1 MGQIFEKLK
10 WLNANLTKMNSKKR
24 ISTEHASFRINSP
37 TLNNLKKISKE
48 QKLSLNTY
56 VNQIFDS
63 HINWDLHAPEVG
75 WVVMLKSALKEI
87 IKNIDEESLKSAAK
101 NAAESGAKEIAL
113 SMRGKYDIEGWLSI
127 LKDRAR
133 SSGFSIKEY
142 SDDGT
147 IRLIL
152 HHDMGEKWSIFFETY
167 YNTVFDDLGSNVKSD
182 HTENSI
188 LLDIKSKIIQ

>member
-1 MGQIFEKLK
+1 
-10 WLNANLTKMNSKKR
+10 MNSKKR

-56 VNQIFDS
+56 VNQILDS
-63 HINWDLHAPEVG
+63 HVSWDLHAHEVG

-87 IKNIDEESLKSAAK
+87 IKNMDEESIKSIAK
-101 NAAESGAKEIAL
+101 NVAESGAKEIAL
-113 SMRGKYDIEGWLSI
+113 SMRGTYDIVGWISI

-142 SDDGT
+142 DEHG
-147 IRLIL
+147 ILRLIL
-152 HHDMGEKWSIFFETY
+152 HHDMGEKWSTFFETY
-167 YNTVFDDLGSNVKSD
+167 YYTIFYDLGTNVKSD

-188 LLDIKSKIIQ
+188 LLEIKAELT

>member
-1 MGQIFEKLK
+1 
-10 WLNANLTKMNSKKR
+10 MNTKKR
-24 ISTEHASFRINSP
+24 AKTEHASFRINAS
-37 TLNNLKKISKE
+37 TLDNLKKISKE

-63 HINWDLHAPEVG
+63 HVSWDLYAPEVG
-75 WVVMLKSALKEI
+75 WVVMLKSALREI
-87 IKNIDEESLKSAAK
+87 VKNIDEDTIKSAAK

-113 SMRGKYDIEGWLSI
+113 SMRGKYDIDEWISI

-142 SDDGT
+142 DENNS
-147 IRLIL
+147 IRIVL
-152 HHDMGEKWSIFFETY
+152 HHDMGEKWSTFFETY
-167 YNTVFDDLGSNVKSD
+167 YQTVFYDLGSNVKSE

-188 LLDIKSKIIQ
+188 LLEIKSKIS

>member
-1 MGQIFEKLK
+1 M
-10 WLNANLTKMNSKKR
+10 NAKR
-24 ISTEHASFRINSP
+24 RTPTEHASFRINST
-37 TLNNLKKISKE
+37 TLNDLKKISKE

-63 HINWDLHAPEVG
+63 HVSWDLHAPEVG
-75 WVVMLKSALKEI
+75 WVVMLKSALREI
-87 IKNIDEESLKSAAK
+87 AKNIDENTIKSAAK

-113 SMRGKYDIEGWLSI
+113 SMRGKYDISEWISI
-127 LKDRAR
+127 LKDRAK

-142 SDDGT
+142 DENG
-147 IRLIL
+147 IMRLVM

-167 YNTVFDDLGSNVKSD
+167 YHTVFYDLGSIIKSE

-188 LLDIKSKIIQ
+188 LLEIKAKM

>member
-1 MGQIFEKLK
+1 M
-10 WLNANLTKMNSKKR
+10 NTKR
-24 ISTEHASFRINSP
+24 RTPTEHASFRINTS

-63 HINWDLHAPEVG
+63 HISWDLYAPEVG
-75 WVVMLKSALKEI
+75 WVVMLKSALREI
-87 IKNIDEESLKSAAK
+87 VKNIDDASIRSAAK

-113 SMRGKYDIEGWLSI
+113 SMRGKYNIDEWISI
-127 LKDRAR
+127 LKDRAK

-142 SDDGT
+142 DERGIT
-147 IRLIL
+147 RLIM
-152 HHDMGEKWSIFFETY
+152 HHDMGEKWSTFFETY
-167 YNTVFDDLGSNVKSD
+167 YHTVFYDLGSVVNSE

-188 LLDIKSKIIQ
+188 LLEIKAKV

>member
-1 MGQIFEKLK
+1 M
-10 WLNANLTKMNSKKR
+10 NAKKR
-24 ISTEHASFRINSP
+24 TPTEHASFRINTP
-37 TLNNLKKISKE
+37 TLDNLKKISKE

-63 HINWDLHAPEVG
+63 HLSWDLYAPEVG

-87 IKNIDEESLKSAAK
+87 IKNIDEESIKSSAK

-113 SMRGKYDIEGWLSI
+113 SMRGKYNIAEWISI
-127 LKDRAR
+127 LKDRAK

-142 SDDGT
+142 DENGT
-147 IRLIL
+147 IKLIL
-152 HHDMGEKWSIFFETY
+152 HHDMGEKWSMFFETY
-167 YNTVFDDLGSNVKSD
+167 YQTVFYDLGSNVKSD

-188 LLDIKSKIIQ
+188 LLEIKSKVS

>member
-1 MGQIFEKLK
+1 
-10 WLNANLTKMNSKKR
+10 MNSKKPT
-24 ISTEHASFRINSP
+24 STEHASFRINTP

-56 VNQIFDS
+56 VNQIFNS
-63 HINWDLHAPEVG
+63 HVNWDLHAPEVG
-75 WVVMLKSALKEI
+75 WVVMLKSALREI
-87 IKNIDEESLKSAAK
+87 IKNIDEETLRSAAK

-113 SMRGKYDIEGWLSI
+113 SMRGKYDIAGWISI

-142 SDDGT
+142 DDHGT
-147 IRLIL
+147 IRLVL
-152 HHDMGEKWSIFFETY
+152 HHDMGEKWSTFFEAY
-167 YNTVFDDLGSNVKSD
+167 YKTVFYDLGSNVKSD

-188 LLDIKSKIIQ
+188 LIDIPAKIS

>member
-1 MGQIFEKLK
+1 MIMFE
-10 WLNANLTKMNSKKR
+10 NMTAKKKTP
-24 ISTEHASFRINSP
+24 TEHASFRITAS
-37 TLNNLKKISKE
+37 TLDNLKKISKE

-63 HINWDLHAPEVG
+63 HLSWDLYAPEVG

-87 IKNIDEESLKSAAK
+87 IKNIDEEAVKSAAK
-101 NAAESGAKEIAL
+101 NSAESGAKEIAL
-113 SMRGKYDIEGWLSI
+113 SMRGKYDIVEWISI

-142 SDDGT
+142 DNDGVT
-147 IRLIL
+147 RLVL
-152 HHDMGEKWSIFFETY
+152 HHDMGEKWSLFFETY
-167 YNTVFDDLGSNVKSD
+167 YHTVFYDLGSNVKSE

-188 LLDIKSKIIQ
+188 LLEIKAKV